1 MVCGVGKEILITKE
15 MADDEDRSRRARLEE
30 IIREGRRVQSSV
42 ARLQYSSPR
51 QGMRMQPP
59 SSSNYNSSAHYY
71 AQSPVVPSQE
81 YYTPP
86 YHQYSAPLSNSGE
99 PPAGVV
105 FQQSHQQ
112 YQHHQQQFRQQP
124 NQPHQPQPH
133 QPQPHQPQPQP
144 HPYQHYPAATSL
156 ESKESKEAQ
165 EMRAT
170 REAKMISEV
179 QEKQERQDAKDVAT
193 NKRLEVAN
201 SEITRLKKA
210 METLA
215 LEADNRITQL
225 TITCGEQQDQ
235 IKIMVLQR
243 TTSEAEMHQRALLEN
258 RNAKQR
264 ESETYRTLI
273 QQLEEKHV
281 AERNRNMSETCAKVA
296 TIESQVQ
303 QEWEEK
309 FRDAIETLN
318 IQHRRNLSSVA
329 AGYKSKEKALMKM
342 TSVLIKKLSSEFD
355 AHRSDLANIRT
366 AASIIQRDVD
376 QARNSFAT
384 DLKFRLQTISHWS
397 TGEVRVLESQL
408 ARQQH
413 LQENTEKRK
422 SKVYDLAADREYFER
437 LRMKS
442 KLKDRE
448 S

>member
-1 MVCGVGKEILITKE
+1 

-42 ARLQYSSPR
+42 ARLQYSYSNSSPR
-51 QGMRMQPP
+51 EGMRMQP
-59 SSSNYNSSAHYY
+59 SSSYY
-71 AQSPVVPSQE
+71 AQFPVPSQE
-81 YYTPP
+81 CYTPP

-112 YQHHQQQFRQQP
+112 YHHHQQQFRPQP
-124 NQPHQPQPH
+124 NQPNQPEPYQS
-133 QPQPHQPQPQP
+133 QPQP
-144 HPYQHYPAATSL
+144 HPYQHYPAATPL

-165 EMRAT
+165 EKRAT
-170 REAKMISEV
+170 REATKISDGV
-179 QEKQERQDAKDVAT
+179 LKQERQDAKDVAT
-193 NKRLEVAN
+193 NKRLEAAN

-215 LEADNRITQL
+215 LEADNRIKQL

-273 QQLEEKHV
+273 HQLEEKHI

-342 TSVLIKKLSSEFD
+342 TSVLIKKLSLEFD

-408 ARQQH
+408 ARQQN

-422 SKVYDLAADREYFER
+422 SKVYDLAADRQYFER